1 MSGLDTNES
10 VGLEKERE
18 RKREGETLWQINEI
32 IF

>member
-18 RKREGETLWQINEI
+18 RAKEKERGRDALAD
-32 IF
+32 